1 MNHNLLL
8 TIAKYSIWEAIRDKF
23 LIFIFTGVVVLF
35 FLSLFIGEL
44 AIAEGVQMQSAI
56 LASALRLFSV
66 FTMGLFVITSMIRE
80 FNDKGFELILSHPVP
95 RSSYYFGKFT
105 GFSVVAFLIA
115 IMCTCCLLFYVP
127 AVVTLVWSL
136 SLFCELLIIISLSLL
151 CLFSFN
157 SITISFSVVIAFYIL
172 SRSMEAIRLI
182 SDSPIVASSSISY
195 QFINKLLDMIAYI
208 TPDIYKFTQTDWL
221 VYTSANINTDILV
234 VLGQTLIYVLFL
246 SCVALFDLYRK
257 EL

>member
-23 LIFIFTGVVVLF
+23 LIFIFIGVIACF
-35 FLSLFIGEL
+35 CISLFVGEL
-44 AIAEGVQMQSAI
+44 AITEGIQTQGAI
-56 LASALRLFSV
+56 LASTLRLFSV

-95 RSSYYFGKFT
+95 RSSYYFGKFA
-105 GFSVVAFLIA
+105 GFSVVALLIA
-115 IMCTCCLLFYVP
+115 LMSACCLCFYTR
-127 AVVTLVWSL
+127 ADLALLWSL

-151 CLFSFN
+151 SLFSFN

-172 SRSMEAIRLI
+172 SRSIETIQLI
-182 SDSPIVASSSISY
+182 SDSPIVASSSISH
-195 QFINKLLDMIAYI
+195 QFINGLLDVIAYI
-208 TPDIYKFTQTDWL
+208 IPDIYKFTQTNWL
-221 VYTSANINTDILV
+221 VYISDIKTDMLV
-234 VLGQTLIYVLFL
+234 VIGQTLIYVIFL
-246 SCVALFDLYRK
+246 SCVTLFDLYRK

>member
-23 LIFIFTGVVVLF
+23 LVFIFMGVVAFLC
-35 FLSLFIGEL
+35 LSLFIGEL
-44 AIAEGVQMQSAI
+44 AIMESAKMQSAL
-56 LASALRLFSV
+56 LASTLRLFSV
-66 FTMGLFVITSMIRE
+66 FTMGLFVITSMVRE

-105 GFSVVAFLIA
+105 GFSVVALLIA
-115 IMCTCCLLFYVP
+115 ILSACCLILYAP
-127 AVVTLVWSL
+127 LNATLIWSF

-157 SITISFSVVIAFYIL
+157 SITISFSVVMAFYIL
-172 SRSMEAIRLI
+172 SRTIETIQLI
-182 SDSPIVASSSISY
+182 SDSPILALGSMSHK
-195 QFINKLLDMIAYI
+195 FMNGLLDLIAYLI
-208 TPDIYKFTQTDWL
+208 PNLNDFTQTEWL
-221 VYTSANINTDILV
+221 VYQTNFNESMLIII
-234 VLGQTLIYVLFL
+234 GQTLIYVVLL

>member
-23 LIFIFTGVVVLF
+23 LIFILAGVAVF
-35 FLSLFIGEL
+35 FCISLFIGEL
-44 AIAEGVQMQSAI
+44 AITEGIQMQSAI
-56 LASALRLFSV
+56 LGSFLRLFSV
-66 FTMGLFVITSMIRE
+66 FTIGLFVITSMVRE

-105 GFSVVAFLIA
+105 GYSAVALLVA
-115 IMCTCCLLFYVP
+115 LMSACCLWVYVP
-127 AVVTLVWSL
+127 GNVALLWSF
-136 SLFCELLIIISLSLL
+136 SLFCELLIIISFSLL

-157 SITISFSVVIAFYIL
+157 SITVSFSVVMAFYIL
-172 SRSMEAIRLI
+172 SRSIEAIQLI
-182 SDSPIVASSSISY
+182 SDSPILATGSMSHK
-195 QFINKLLDMIAYI
+195 FMNGMLDVIAYVI
-208 TPDIYKFTQTDWL
+208 PDLYKFTQTEWL
-221 VYTSANINTDILV
+221 IYQAEFDTNSVIII
-234 VLGQTLIYVLFL
+234 GQTLIYITLI

>member
-23 LIFIFTGVVVLF
+23 LIFILIGVIVF
-35 FLSLFIGEL
+35 FCIALFIGEL
-44 AIAEGVQMQSAI
+44 AITEGVQMQSAI

-95 RSSYYFGKFT
+95 RSSYFFGKFS
-105 GFSVVAFLIA
+105 GFSVVALLIA
-115 IMCTCCLLFYVP
+115 LMNACCLFFYAQVDI
-127 AVVTLVWSL
+127 ALLWSL

-172 SRSMEAIRLI
+172 SRTMQAIQLI
-182 SDSPIVASSSISY
+182 SDSPIIASSSISH
-195 QFINKLLDMIAYI
+195 QFITSLLDMIAYI
-208 TPDIYKFTQTDWL
+208 TPDLYKFTQTDWL
-221 VYTSANINTDILV
+221 VYMSDIKTDMFF
-234 VLGQTLIYVLFL
+234 VLGQTLIYVVFL